1 MTDIDHKDKD
11 KDEDVYVGPP
21 DYIPDEDLPPN
32 SVAQRVAA
40 GRKYTPHPTHD
51 YNSTTGELVPRV
63 KKSVEKK
70 SFFDK
75 KQG

>member
-1 MTDIDHKDKD
+1 MPDKDHKKEEVAYD
-11 KDEDVYVGPP
+11 GPP
-21 DYIPDEDLPPN
+21 DYVPDHDLPAA
-32 SVAQRVAA
+32 SIAKRVAA

-63 KKSVEKK
+63 KAPEKK

-75 KQG
+75 KED